1 MSSHHIVRDNQEPAL
16 LILATSTPFEIVQQ
30 LLEWSPSVM
39 VDEPQLDNVLSW
51 GIKIDIVLFQEH
63 NKETIIEKMTEQFP
77 VKMLS
82 YQADEHPLQTA
93 LHFLKTG
100 NYPSVNIL
108 ADQDNVFNDLISFQS
123 EMDMVVIQNQ
133 IRWSLVR
140 SGHFEKLL
148 ADNTLLFIQEDNTI
162 KTIAP
167 DADNKVRIMKDH
179 SFWIGEK
186 L

>member
-51 GIKIDIVLFQEH
+51 GIKIDIVLFQEQ
-63 NKETIIEKMTEQFP
+63 NKETITEKMTEQFP

-93 LHFLKTG
+93 LHFLKAG

-108 ADQDNVFNDLISFQS
+108 ADQDEIFSYLISFQS

-148 ADNTLLFIQEDNTI
+148 ADDTMLFTLEDNVRKLIT
-162 KTIAP
+162 P
-167 DADNKVRIMKDH
+167 DADNKVHMKKDH